1 MLTGIAGLVIP
12 RRGYSWVRRVTRD
25 LAFHR
30 IPIVLTD
37 VRSASIVPLMA
48 ALRANYR
55 PVYGDTLPPA
65 LHVVVWLPNSD
76 QSGVCC

>member
-1 MLTGIAGLVIP
+1 M
-12 RRGYSWVRRVTRD
+12 RRVTRD
-25 LAFHR
+25 LGAHR

-37 VRSASIVPLMA
+37 VRSASIVPLKA

-65 LHVVVWLPNSD
+65 LHVVVWLPK
-76 QSGVCC
+76 